1 MISRVM
7 LVSPPFYKPYSA
19 KENKQVQSDSAPL
32 GLGYIASYILHEAS
46 QIEVKIIDFGV
57 EAFSPDRWRQET

>member
-7 LVSPPFYKPYSA
+7 LVSPPFYKPYSTR
-19 KENKQVQSDSAPL
+19 ESKQVQSDSAPL
-32 GLGYIASYILHEAS
+32 GLGYIASYILRESS

-57 EAFSPDRWRQET
+57 EVFSP